1 MNLSVEQSQ
10 RQAALMSAMDVIDG
24 QAQPC
29 LYVHPNPLRILA
41 ANAAAAN
48 DLACSKNQLTQTH
61 LSEILRSKTL
71 LDCVRRA
78 RDSGE
83 SQHVSLTSQ
92 CCRHWQHAQIDAV
105 GHGATHFIKVSV
117 NRRQD
122 AAPVNTTPS
131 AHDCVATELVEQA
144 LALLRE
150 EGCRKF
156 SVRKVARNAGIGL
169 GHLQHYYR
177 PKIRLLQAMADV
189 ITFELVHYYE
199 QHVAPL
205 TDSGARLLGVID
217 FVLSQRQQGG
227 WLVLIRE
234 FRTMGRDDP
243 SVRPLLSSL
252 YQECQRLFHQLFTG
266 INPTLS
272 REQIGAIANE
282 ALALLSDADEFTGA
296 DSDSSNYRAH
306 LTARI
311 LGLVHS
317 DVRSPANSPAASL
330 MVDLTTRGLLDL
342 ARALVAMPDSQ
353 RQLASL
359 NSAALALLSCDQ
371 INVYLGR
378 GRRFRGHSC
387 VGESA
392 DVQQIFHQFVVPA
405 DDPTVQAAIAT
416 RRSQL
421 ISQPTRVR
429 AANGDSEDGQPAAR
443 AIVALFD
450 QDGSPCGL
458 FCAGYN
464 TPLLKLNPSQS
475 ALLEGLAAICESIV
489 HNEPTLIR

>member
-1 MNLSVEQSQ
+1 MNPLVEQSQ
-10 RQAALMSAMDVIDG
+10 PQAAARSAMDALDA
-24 QAQPC
+24 QAQPY
-29 LYVHPNPLRILA
+29 LYAHPDALRILA
-41 ANAAAAN
+41 VNAAAAN
-48 DLACSKNQLTQTH
+48 DLASSKNQLTQTH
-61 LSEILRSKTL
+61 LGEVLHSKTL

-78 RDSGE
+78 RESGE
-83 SQHVSLTSQ
+83 AQHVSLTSQ
-92 CCRHWQHAQIDAV
+92 CCPHWQHAEIAAV
-105 GHGATHFIKVSV
+105 GQGATHFIKVSV

-122 AAPVNTTPS
+122 AAPVKTTPS

-144 LALLRE
+144 LELLRE

-156 SVRKVARNAGIGL
+156 SVRKVARNAGVGL

-177 PKIRLLQAMADV
+177 PKVRLLQAMADV
-189 ITFELVHYYE
+189 ITFELVHHYE

-205 TDSGARLLGVID
+205 PDSGARLLGVID
-217 FVLSQRQQGG
+217 FVLNQHQQGG

-243 SVRPLLSSL
+243 SLRPLLSSL
-252 YQECQRLFHQLFTG
+252 YQECQRLFHQLFVS

-272 REQIGAIANE
+272 REQIGAIAKE
-282 ALALLSDADEFTGA
+282 VLTLLSSADEFTAVDGEH
-296 DSDSSNYRAH
+296 SNYRAH

-317 DVRSPANSPAASL
+317 DVRSPANSPGAAL
-330 MVDLTTRGLLDL
+330 VADLTTRQLLDL
-342 ARALVAMPDSQ
+342 ARALVSLPDPQ

-359 NSAALALLSCDQ
+359 NSAALALLGCDQ

-387 VGESA
+387 LGESA

-405 DDPTVQAAIAT
+405 DDPSVQAAIDSQ
-416 RRSQL
+416 RCQL
-421 ISQPTRVR
+421 IAKPTGAR
-429 AANGDSEDGQPAAR
+429 AANATLETGQPAAR

-458 FCAGYN
+458 FSAGYN
-464 TPLLKLNPSQS
+464 TPLPNLSSSQS

-489 HNEPTLIR
+489 HNEPALIR